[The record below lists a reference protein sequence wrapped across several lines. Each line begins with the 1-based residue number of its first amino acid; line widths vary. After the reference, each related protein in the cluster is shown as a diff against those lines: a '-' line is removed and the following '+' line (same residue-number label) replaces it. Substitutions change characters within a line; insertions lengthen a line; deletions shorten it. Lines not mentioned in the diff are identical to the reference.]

1 MAQMTNLV
9 REPLV
14 HFFVLGA
21 GIFLLATLVD
31 ESDENRP
38 DQIVVSVGQ
47 IDRLVETWQRTWQRP
62 PTQAELE
69 GLVEDHIREEILY
82 REALALGLDRDDT
95 IIRRRLRQKMEF
107 LPQDLVEQVEPTEE
121 ELRTYLRENA
131 DAYQVEARVSFQHIY
146 LNLERRGTAAEGD
159 ARRLL
164 ADLEAN
170 GGPVEPLALSDP
182 ILLPHDFQSLS
193 VSEVAR
199 LFGQE
204 FASRLI
210 EIAPGNW
217 TGPLVSS
224 YGLHLVRVGERLPAR
239 MPELSEVRKA
249 VERDWQFMRRQ
260 ELDDQFFRSLK
271 ERYVIEVQLP
281 EWLEST
287 RSETLQSETEIA
299 EANQQ

>member
-1 MAQMTNLV
+1 MTNLL

-14 HFFVLGA
+14 HFLFLGA
-21 GIFLLATLVD
+21 GIFFLSALVG
-31 ESDENRP
+31 ESDDPP

-47 IDRLVETWQRTWQRP
+47 IDRLAETWQRTWQRP
-62 PTQAELE
+62 PTQTELE

-82 REALALGLDRDDT
+82 REAIALGLDRDDS

-107 LPQDLVEQVEPTEE
+107 LPQDLVEQIEPTDA

-131 DAYQVEARVSFQHIY
+131 DAYQVETRVSFQHIY

-164 ADLEAN
+164 ADLKAS
-170 GGPVEPLALSDP
+170 GGPVEPAVLSDP
-182 ILLPHDFQSLS
+182 ILLPYDLESLS
-193 VSEVAR
+193 ESEVAR

-210 EIAPGNW
+210 EIAPGGW
-217 TGPLVSS
+217 TGPLGSS
-224 YGLHLVRVGERLPAR
+224 YGLHLVRVGERWPAR
-239 MPELSEVRKA
+239 VPGLSEVRKA
-249 VERDWQFMRRQ
+249 VKRDWQFMRRQ
-260 ELDDQFFRSLK
+260 QLDDQFFRSLK

-281 EWLEST
+281 EWLESK
-287 RSETLQSETEIA
+287 TLQPETEIA

>member
-1 MAQMTNLV
+1 MARFTHFL

-14 HFFVLGA
+14 HFLVLGA
-21 GIFLLATLVD
+21 GIFLLAALVG
-31 ESDENRP
+31 ESDQDQP

-62 PTQAELE
+62 PTQVELE

-82 REALALGLDRDDT
+82 REAIALGLDRDDT

-107 LPQDLVEQVEPTEE
+107 LPQDLVDQIEPTDA
-121 ELRTYLRENA
+121 ELRTYLSENA
-131 DAYQVEARVSFQHIY
+131 DAYQVETRVSFQHIY

-164 ADLEAN
+164 ADLKAN
-170 GGPVEPLALSDP
+170 GGPVEPAVLSDP
-182 ILLPHDFQSLS
+182 ILLPYDLES
-193 VSEVAR
+193 VSESEVAR

-210 EIAPGNW
+210 EIAPGGW
-217 TGPLVSS
+217 TGPLGSS
-224 YGLHLVRVGERLPAR
+224 YGLHLVRVREGLAAR
-239 MPELSEVRKA
+239 VPGLSEVRKA
-249 VERDWQFMRRQ
+249 VKRDWQFMRRQ

-281 EWLEST
+281 EWLESK
-287 RSETLQSETEIA
+287 TEIA

>member
-1 MAQMTNLV
+1 MARFTHFL

-14 HFFVLGA
+14 HFLVLGA
-21 GIFLLATLVD
+21 GIFLLAALVG
-31 ESDENRP
+31 ESDQDQP

-62 PTQAELE
+62 PTQVELE

-82 REALALGLDRDDT
+82 REAIALGLDRDDT

-107 LPQDLVEQVEPTEE
+107 LPQDLVDQVEPTDA

-131 DAYQVEARVSFQHIY
+131 DAYEVETRVSFQHIY

-164 ADLEAN
+164 ADLKAN
-170 GGPVEPLALSDP
+170 GGPVEPAVLSDP
-182 ILLPHDFQSLS
+182 ILLPYDLELLS
-193 VSEVAR
+193 ESEVAR

-210 EIAPGNW
+210 EIAPGGW
-217 TGPLVSS
+217 TGPLGSS
-224 YGLHLVRVGERLPAR
+224 YGLHLVRVREGLPAR
-239 MPELSEVRKA
+239 VPGLSEVRKA

-281 EWLEST
+281 EWLESKT
-287 RSETLQSETEIA
+287 FQYETEIA
-299 EANQQ
+299 EANRQ

>member
-1 MAQMTNLV
+1 MARFTHFLK
-9 REPLV
+9 EPLV
-14 HFFVLGA
+14 HFLVLGA
-21 GIFLLATLVD
+21 GIFLLAALVG
-31 ESDENRP
+31 ESDQDQP

-82 REALALGLDRDDT
+82 REAIALGLDRDDT

-107 LPQDLVEQVEPTEE
+107 LPQDLVDQVEPTDA

-131 DAYQVEARVSFQHIY
+131 DAYQVETRVSFQHIY

-164 ADLEAN
+164 ADLKAN
-170 GGPVEPLALSDP
+170 GGPVEPAVLSDP
-182 ILLPHDFQSLS
+182 ILLPYDLESLS
-193 VSEVAR
+193 ESEVAR

-210 EIAPGNW
+210 EIAPGGW
-217 TGPLVSS
+217 TGPLGSS
-224 YGLHLVRVGERLPAR
+224 YGLHLVRVREGLPAR
-239 MPELSEVRKA
+239 VPGLSEVRKA
-249 VERDWQFMRRQ
+249 VKRDWQFMRRQ

-281 EWLEST
+281 EWLESK
-287 RSETLQSETEIA
+287 TEIA

>member
-1 MAQMTNLV
+1 MTRFTHFL

-14 HFFVLGA
+14 HFLVLGA
-21 GIFLLATLVD
+21 GIFLLAALVGK
-31 ESDENRP
+31 SDQDQP

-62 PTQAELE
+62 PTQVELE

-82 REALALGLDRDDT
+82 REAIALGLDRDDT

-107 LPQDLVEQVEPTEE
+107 LPQDLVDQVEPTDA

-131 DAYQVEARVSFQHIY
+131 DAYQVETRVSFQHIY

-164 ADLEAN
+164 ADLKAN
-170 GGPVEPLALSDP
+170 GGPVEPAVLSDP
-182 ILLPHDFQSLS
+182 ILLPYELESLS
-193 VSEVAR
+193 ESEVAR

-210 EIAPGNW
+210 EIAPGGW
-217 TGPLVSS
+217 TGPLGSS
-224 YGLHLVRVGERLPAR
+224 YGLHLVRVREGLPAR
-239 MPELSEVRKA
+239 VPGLSEVRKA

-271 ERYVIEVQLP
+271 ERYAIEVQLP
-281 EWLEST
+281 EWLESK
-287 RSETLQSETEIA
+287 TEIA

>member
-1 MAQMTNLV
+1 MARFTHFL

-14 HFFVLGA
+14 HFLVLGA
-21 GIFLLATLVD
+21 GIFLLAALVG
-31 ESDENRP
+31 ESDQDQP

-62 PTQAELE
+62 PTQVELE

-82 REALALGLDRDDT
+82 REAIALGLDRDDT

-107 LPQDLVEQVEPTEE
+107 LPQDLVDQIEPTDA
-121 ELRTYLRENA
+121 ELRTYLGENA
-131 DAYQVEARVSFQHIY
+131 DAYQVETRVSFQHIY
-146 LNLERRGTAAEGD
+146 LNLDRRGTAAEGD

-164 ADLEAN
+164 ADLKAN
-170 GGPVEPLALSDP
+170 GGPVEPAVLSDP
-182 ILLPHDFQSLS
+182 ILLPYDLELLS
-193 VSEVAR
+193 ESEVAR

-210 EIAPGNW
+210 EIAPGGW
-217 TGPLVSS
+217 TGPLGSS
-224 YGLHLVRVGERLPAR
+224 YGLHLVRVREGLPAR
-239 MPELSEVRKA
+239 VPGLSEVRKA
-249 VERDWQFMRRQ
+249 VKRDWQFMRRQ

-281 EWLEST
+281 EWLESK
-287 RSETLQSETEIA
+287 TEIA